1 MTEEKIMDSYRAGF
15 LEGQKHVEPSPETL
29 RILTEMKTEWAQL
42 KNRALYALLGALTVA
57 VAYGVWVGTI
67 QSRMDSGEEIHAEL
81 AMNVAKIDGQQ
92 RANDVALAGIK
103 AELVNINTTLVEIKG
118 AINKK

>member
-1 MTEEKIMDSYRAGF
+1 MDSYHAGF
-15 LEGQKHVEPSPETL
+15 LEGQKHLEPSPETL

-67 QSRMDSGEEIHAEL
+67 QNRLDNGEETHVEL
-81 AMNVAKIDGQQ
+81 AERVAKIDGQQ
-92 RANDVALAGIK
+92 RANDVTLASIK
-103 AELVNINTTLVEIKG
+103 TELANINTTLLEIKSSL
-118 AINKK
+118 KRL